1 MRHPSGS
8 KPSRKPAHP
17 KKPSKPESQKKS
29 PNKKKPPAKE
39 KKKAPPPPPEEDEDD
54 DDDDDGSE
62 GGSSS
67 SYEEVEYEESEEEDG
82 EFTDDPSVAAT
93 PRGTPRAAQTPKAA
107 AKAKQAAKPAAKP
120 RPAAPAKAK
129 AGKAR
134 PAAPPKDPQP
144 PKAFH
149 RAAKVVKKKP
159 KAETDPDPPS
169 APPSGPP
176 SGGGSAAPS
185 DISTVRTES
194 IKELLKGRPG
204 SSGERN
210 RTNLGQVKLEV
221 FKGDRAHYRNWIKT
235 IQAQRQLYQLQDE
248 ELAVLMF
255 LSFEGEAREVLN
267 QLEIEDMRSAGGLNR
282 VLRLLEDAYGAKAD
296 ERFEEKQSEFMSYRR
311 GQSVAAYLA
320 TLKRLRTEYLK
331 EDPGSVISD
340 RRSPRGCC
348 LEPRSLAEN
357 DMMCSLRPEVR
368 TSLLTLNE
376 CFASG
381 AVNFTWMSAS
391 PQLIEKTAQHQSA
404 GRRLGS
410 RSSEQTAGVLTSRP
424 AIHTGRMQ
432 RTTGNTMMRRT
443 PSETQTMRIWSMK
456 PSWQKKT
463 CRKKRHMKMM
473 RATTMMMTR
482 TWTRWIE
489 VPSKKLSPPAGQ
501 PSPRR
506 PNNAKAVAT
515 RQMANQKV
523 KERAKA
529 SDHQIPGPPM
539 PGRRTPPVPAVA
551 NEAIGRVMRYA
562 QMSAQVKM
570 QFTRSGTMRPIS
582 IRALT
587 RGSVIPQQ
595 DPPGQ

>member
-8 KPSRKPAHP
+8 KPSREPAHP

-67 SYEEVEYEESEEEDG
+67 SDEEVECEESEEEDG

-93 PRGTPRAAQTPKAA
+93 PRQTPRAAQTPKAA

-149 RAAKVVKKKP
+149 RTLKVVKKKP

-255 LSFEGEAREVLN
+255 LSCEGEAREVLN

-282 VLRLLEDAYGAKAD
+282 ILRLLEDAYGAKA
-296 ERFEEKQSEFMSYRR
+296 KQSEFMSYRR
-311 GQSVAAYLA
+311 LPGQSVAAYLA

-357 DMMCSLRPEVR
+357 DMMCSLRPEVH
-368 TSLLTLNE
+368 TSLLTLNG

-404 GRRLGS
+404 GRRLGRHS
-410 RSSEQTAGVLTSRP
+410 NEQTAGVLTSRP

-432 RTTGNTMMRRT
+432 RTTGSTMMRRT
-443 PSETQTMRIWSMK
+443 PSETQTMRIWNMK

-539 PGRRTPPVPAVA
+539 PGRRTPPVRAVA